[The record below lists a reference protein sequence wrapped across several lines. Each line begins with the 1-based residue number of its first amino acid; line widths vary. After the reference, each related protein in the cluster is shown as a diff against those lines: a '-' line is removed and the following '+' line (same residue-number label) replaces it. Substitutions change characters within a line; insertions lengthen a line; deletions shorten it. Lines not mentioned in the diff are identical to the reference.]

1 MFAFYDFETTGTSP
15 AFDQPIQFA
24 AILTDDDFN
33 QVERVDIR
41 CQLAAHILPAPWA
54 MAVTGVTPE
63 VLNDRSLPTWFEFTQ
78 QMVDIIDQWAP
89 ATWVGYNSIA
99 FDEEFFR
106 QSFYQ
111 NLHPN
116 LYLTQFSGNN
126 RLDMM
131 KVVFGTHVLAQNALQ
146 WPLNGKGQTSFKLD
160 QLAPANG
167 FTQHDAH
174 DALGDVEA
182 TIHIAKLI
190 RDRAPDVWNECLR
203 NRDKHDVNA
212 LLETG
217 KPLRLI
223 ERFGAAPPRSYV
235 GCFAGRNPDNPNSIG
250 FFDLQL
256 SDPET
261 MAGGD
266 DDVLAAAVSATPKL
280 IRTVA
285 VNKCPSLFEIGDVM
299 PQMVQRAEFLGGNPE
314 LRERIGEALSGRYA
328 DREEPEHVEQRMYS
342 DFYST
347 HDRRLLEQFQKVD
360 WSDRLVIIEQFQD
373 VRLRQLGKRLVF
385 LHQPNLLP
393 DEQRKSMESVIH
405 DRWLSNDPEALWMT
419 IPKVAEQMTEIE
431 DQGMLSDDALSALKE
446 FYDSQS

>member
-33 QVERVDIR
+33 QIERIDIR
-41 CQLAAHILPAPWA
+41 CRLADHILPAPWA

-63 VLNDRSLPTWFEFTQ
+63 LLNDKSLPSWFEFTQ
-78 QMVDIIDQWAP
+78 QMADIIDRWAP
-89 ATWVGYNSIA
+89 ATWAGFNSIA

-111 NLHPN
+111 NLQPN

-126 RLDMM
+126 RLDLM
-131 KVVFGTHVLAQNALQ
+131 KVVFSTYVLAKETLQ
-146 WPLNGKGQTSFKLD
+146 WPLNDKGNISFKLD

-190 RDRAPDVWNECLR
+190 RDRAPEVWHDCLR

-217 KPLRLI
+217 KPLQLI
-223 ERFGAAPPRSYV
+223 ERFGAAPPRSYI
-235 GCFAGRNPDNPNSIG
+235 GCFAGRNPDNPNSVG

-256 SDPET
+256 SDPEA
-261 MAGGD
+261 MAD
-266 DDVLAAAVSATPKL
+266 NDAMIAAAVSATPKL

-285 VNKCPSLFEIGDVM
+285 VNKCPSLFEIDGVM
-299 PQMVQRAEFLGGNPE
+299 PEMVHRAEFLTNNPQ
-314 LRERIGEALSGRYA
+314 LRNSIGDALAGRYGDSDA
-328 DREEPEHVEQRMYS
+328 PEHVELQMYS
-342 DFYST
+342 GFYTTS
-347 HDRRLLEQFQKVD
+347 DKQLLEQLQHAD
-360 WSDRLVIIEQFQD
+360 WPGRLAIIKRLDDARLKRLGMRLVYLNVPELLSTEQCLKIKTAIHRRWVSNDQNAPWMTAAKVTDQLVDIETQGILTPD
-373 VRLRQLGKRLVF
+373 
-385 LHQPNLLP
+385 NLL
-393 DEQRKSMESVIH
+393 
-405 DRWLSNDPEALWMT
+405 
-419 IPKVAEQMTEIE
+419 
-431 DQGMLSDDALSALKE
+431 MLQE
-446 FYDSQS
+446 FYNGQV